1 MKSKLNIFVYSV
13 GRSDFERFLPILNIL
28 NKKKKIS
35 LKIIPSYIHYLNFFG
50 STIKNVKRNF
60 SIITTKSDKRISSK
74 LVDNP
79 EFLSNMVGSEIKK
92 ISSIFKRK
100 KPDVV
105 FVLGDR
111 FEMISAPIAAL
122 PFNIPVIHLYGGALT
137 EGAID
142 DSIRHSITKLSHFH
156 LVAHAEYKKRIHQLG
171 EENWRIT
178 NIGIPEINLMKQQKK
193 MSKKEINS
201 IIGLD
206 LNKKTILVTFHPVT
220 KEPQL
225 IKKHVKIISKI
236 LRKRQ
241 MQAILTYPNSDLGFK
256 EIVNEYKLLSTKFK
270 NIKLIKNAGLKIYTN
285 LMMHC
290 DLMLGN
296 SSSGIVEASSF
307 KLPVVNIGNRQ
318 EGKIKPGNVIDCKF
332 TELSINQGIN
342 LALSLKFR
350 KKIASVKNPYEKKIN
365 LSKIV
370 EQIIVK
376 SQKEYFLKKKFYD
389 HF

>member
-156 LVAHAEYKKRIHQLG
+156 LVAHAEYKKRIHQ
-171 EENWRIT
+171 
-178 NIGIPEINLMKQQKK
+178 
-193 MSKKEINS
+193 
-201 IIGLD
+201 
-206 LNKKTILVTFHPVT
+206 
-220 KEPQL
+220 
-225 IKKHVKIISKI
+225 
-236 LRKRQ
+236 
-241 MQAILTYPNSDLGFK
+241 
-256 EIVNEYKLLSTKFK
+256 
-270 NIKLIKNAGLKIYTN
+270 
-285 LMMHC
+285 
-290 DLMLGN
+290 
-296 SSSGIVEASSF
+296 
-307 KLPVVNIGNRQ
+307 
-318 EGKIKPGNVIDCKF
+318 
-332 TELSINQGIN
+332 
-342 LALSLKFR
+342 
-350 KKIASVKNPYEKKIN
+350 
-365 LSKIV
+365 
-370 EQIIVK
+370 
-376 SQKEYFLKKKFYD
+376 
-389 HF
+389 

>member
-1 MKSKLNIFVYSV
+1 
-13 GRSDFERFLPILNIL
+13 
-28 NKKKKIS
+28 
-35 LKIIPSYIHYLNFFG
+35 
-50 STIKNVKRNF
+50 
-60 SIITTKSDKRISSK
+60 
-74 LVDNP
+74 
-79 EFLSNMVGSEIKK
+79 
-92 ISSIFKRK
+92 
-100 KPDVV
+100 
-105 FVLGDR
+105 
-111 FEMISAPIAAL
+111 
-122 PFNIPVIHLYGGALT
+122 
-137 EGAID
+137 
-142 DSIRHSITKLSHFH
+142 
-156 LVAHAEYKKRIHQLG
+156 
-171 EENWRIT
+171 
-178 NIGIPEINLMKQQKK
+178 

-350 KKIASVKNPYEKKIN
+350 KKIASVKNPYEKNKF
-365 LSKIV
+365 
-370 EQIIVK
+370 VK
-376 SQKEYFLKKKFYD
+376 NSRTD
-389 HF
+389 NS

>member
-307 KLPVVNIGNRQ
+307 KLPYQ
-318 EGKIKPGNVIDCKF
+318 YWQQTKGKIKP
-332 TELSINQGIN
+332 Q
-342 LALSLKFR
+342 R
-350 KKIASVKNPYEKKIN
+350 
-365 LSKIV
+365 
-370 EQIIVK
+370 
-376 SQKEYFLKKKFYD
+376 
-389 HF
+389 H